1 MVRWAKGLIENFD
14 YFYYFHEFLMV
25 SSAKGFITILS
36 FRLTRCIILPNL
48 TRFKSTQSFNN
59 FYYFREKKIVRIAVE
74 LRDDDA
80 CQPWEESVYE
90 RPPGPA

>member
-1 MVRWAKGLIENFD
+1 MVRWAKGLIDNFD
-14 YFYYFHEFLMV
+14 YFDYFHEFLMV

-36 FRLTRCIILPNL
+36 FRLTHRIILPNL

-80 CQPWEESVYE
+80 CQPWESEYE